1 MARALENVL
10 AHVFDGS
17 HCLNER
23 QANLFAMLCKV
34 EVSPERVQEADAM
47 ELDVKES
54 ANMSLVELLPELV
67 ARTKRLLNCD
77 RSSIF
82 LLTESGQ
89 ELTTIF
95 AENTPQISI
104 PADSHS
110 IAGES
115 VTRGNIINLERAADH
130 PSFNANIDRQTG
142 YKTRSMLVMPI
153 RSMQSSGGQMMLG
166 GKPIGV
172 VQCINKLGRG
182 VAGKPPVFSH
192 EDESTLGDF
201 CQQLSPIVDKVRVKK
216 RKAQFTQPAR
226 NSGLTHRANF
236 PTFTGARQEAE
247 GARQEGAVRLVDRQ
261 RREDGAAQH
270 RGDDRDGARPRA
282 RNGAVRSRL
291 ALPRR

>member
-95 AENTPQISI
+95 ADAMS
-104 PADSHS
+104 
-110 IAGES
+110 
-115 VTRGNIINLERAADH
+115 R
-130 PSFNANIDRQTG
+130 
-142 YKTRSMLVMPI
+142 
-153 RSMQSSGGQMMLG
+153 
-166 GKPIGV
+166 
-172 VQCINKLGRG
+172 
-182 VAGKPPVFSH
+182 
-192 EDESTLGDF
+192 
-201 CQQLSPIVDKVRVKK
+201 
-216 RKAQFTQPAR
+216 
-226 NSGLTHRANF
+226 F
-236 PTFTGARQEAE
+236 PTS
-247 GARQEGAVRLVDRQ
+247 V
-261 RREDGAAQH
+261 
-270 RGDDRDGARPRA
+270 P
-282 RNGAVRSRL
+282 
-291 ALPRR
+291 